1 MFRSMQF
8 RFGACA
14 LAGLLASAGVAAMPF
29 HLIVDGEAEIDGDT
43 DGAANISFI
52 ELLVQPQP
60 DRRVAGPLA
69 LQLGARDSILGGLPF
84 DSGFAFAE
92 SVPGPHARGIPGS
105 FVGGVI
111 TMHAVPIRAQTPV
124 QAPNAV
130 PRPAA
135 EAGGASIFA
144 EPASVALLGL
154 GLAGLAY
161 SSYRRRRRR
170 SRSGA

>member
-60 DRRVAGPLA
+60 DGRVAGPLA

-124 QAPNAV
+124 QA
-130 PRPAA
+130 
-135 EAGGASIFA
+135 GGASIFA

-161 SSYRRRRRR
+161 SSHRRRRRR